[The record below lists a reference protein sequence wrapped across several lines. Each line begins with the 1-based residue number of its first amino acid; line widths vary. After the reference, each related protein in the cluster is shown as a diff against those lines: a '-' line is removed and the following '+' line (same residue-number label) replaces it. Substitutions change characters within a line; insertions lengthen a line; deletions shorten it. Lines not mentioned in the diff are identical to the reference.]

1 MNQDFN
7 HYDSESGNNK
17 KLLILQIHFSEF
29 QISEFAL
36 YLTMYTDEKN
46 WLGLYL

>member
-1 MNQDFN
+1 MTL
-7 HYDSESGNNK
+7 SLVTIK

-36 YLTMYTDEKN
+36 YLTMYTNEKN
-46 WLGLYL
+46 